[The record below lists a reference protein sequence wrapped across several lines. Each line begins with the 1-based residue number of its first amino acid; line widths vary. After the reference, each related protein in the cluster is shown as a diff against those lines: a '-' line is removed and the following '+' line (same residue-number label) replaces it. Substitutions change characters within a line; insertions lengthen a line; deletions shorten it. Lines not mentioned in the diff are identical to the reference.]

1 MKTITGKIAK
11 VSVVTD
17 QPTPVPPPALH
28 EAMERPAHLQGA
40 TYKIK
45 TPLSDHALYITIN
58 DIVIDG
64 NLRPYELFINS
75 KAMSDFQWIVAL
87 TRIVSSVLRKGGEYH
102 FLIEELKSVVNPNG
116 GYFKKGVWMPSL
128 VAEIGEVF
136 ESHLIQRGLLAPKNS
151 VVLKDIPEVVK
162 PKGSQC
168 PNCGAFSL
176 IKTEGCE
183 KCLECSFSRCG

>member
-1 MKTITGKIAK
+1 MKTITGKISK

-17 QPTPVPPPALH
+17 AESVKPNNEFH
-28 EAMERPAHLQGA
+28 EAMERPAYLQGA

-45 TPLSDHALYITIN
+45 TPLSQHALYVTIN
-58 DIVIDG
+58 DVEIDG
-64 NLRPYELFINS
+64 ALRPYEIFINS
-75 KAMSDFQWIVAL
+75 KAMTDFQWIVAL
-87 TRIVSSVLRKGGEYH
+87 TRIVSAVLRKGGEYL
-102 FLIEELKSVVNPNG
+102 FLVDELKSVVNPNG

-128 VAEIGEVF
+128 LAEIGEVF
-136 ESHLIQRGLLAPKNS
+136 EGHLIQRGLLSPKAP
-151 VVLKDIPEVVK
+151 VILDAIPEVTK

-183 KCLECSFSRCG
+183 KCLDCGYSRCG